1 MMWTICYLITFLA
14 CIIGTI
20 CGMGG
25 GIIIKPV
32 LDATGLMSVSTITF
46 LSGCTVIAM
55 AAWSIGKNLLK
66 GESALD
72 VCTTGVLAVSAAAG
86 GLLGKQLYALTAGLF
101 ANRNTAGGV
110 QAALLLAATF
120 ATLIYTLRK
129 DRLSSRHISSPWAN
143 LIIGLLLG
151 LLGAFLGI
159 GGGPFNV
166 AVLCYFFSMPTKRA
180 TQNSLLIVLFS
191 QLASALKTVL
201 IDGAPTIRSTVLL
214 GMMIAGVV
222 GSEIGRLINRKID
235 NRQAT
240 ICLEGA
246 MLLIMGISMYNI
258 VLFFA

>member
-66 GESALD
+66 GESELD
-72 VCTTGVLAVSAAAG
+72 VRTTGVLAVSAAAG

-159 GGGPFNV
+159 G
-166 AVLCYFFSMPTKRA
+166 
-180 TQNSLLIVLFS
+180 
-191 QLASALKTVL
+191 
-201 IDGAPTIRSTVLL
+201 
-214 GMMIAGVV
+214 
-222 GSEIGRLINRKID
+222 
-235 NRQAT
+235 
-240 ICLEGA
+240 
-246 MLLIMGISMYNI
+246 
-258 VLFFA
+258 